1 MEVMSIVSKHWL
13 EIAVAGY
20 VLSMVLYGHYKGF
33 IRLAV
38 SAAALV
44 ITLVTVNY
52 TMPYV
57 TEWLKNDT
65 PVYENMKEKITESIG
80 IDEILSNLE
89 IDEHTEKADEWQI
102 IDELPVPEQ
111 MKKLLVENN
120 NIEVYKIMGVE
131 IFRDYVCGYL
141 ADMILKA
148 AVFIVLFLIIYILL
162 QILVVGLD
170 LIARLPILSGINK
183 MAGAVLGGVQ
193 AMIFIWIGCLIFTMF
208 SGTELGSSVMAQIN
222 ASTWLSWIYDHNM
235 LSYLILG
242 LIRSV
247 W

>member
-1 MEVMSIVSKHWL
+1 MEIISKLAGHWL
-13 EIAVAGY
+13 EAAVAVY
-20 VLSMVLYGHYKGF
+20 FLAMVLYGHYKGF

-38 SAAALV
+38 SATALV

-57 TEWLKNDT
+57 TDWLKHDT
-65 PVYENMKEKITESIG
+65 PVYENMKEKIAESIG
-80 IDEILSNLE
+80 IDEKLDNLGIE
-89 IDEHTEKADEWQI
+89 GTVKKADEWQI
-102 IDELPVPEQ
+102 IEELPIPEQ
-111 MKKLLVENN
+111 MKRLLVENN

-131 IFRDYVCGYL
+131 FFRDYVGGYL
-141 ADMILKA
+141 ADMIMKA
-148 AVFIVLFLIIYILL
+148 AVFIVLFLVIYIVL

-183 MAGAVLGGVQ
+183 IAGAVLGGVQ
-193 AMIFIWIGCLIFTMF
+193 AMIFIWIGCLVFTMF
-208 SGTELGSSVMAQIN
+208 SGTELGSSALSQIN
-222 ASTWLSWIYDHNM
+222 ASPWLSWIYDHNI
-235 LSYLILG
+235 LTYLILG